1 MGYSKGDRLAG
12 REPPPIP
19 NSMTDD
25 MKVADLVEV
34 LESLRFGHQQFR
46 TIQIN
51 RGVRNFLIRAI
62 KPPR

>member
-1 MGYSKGDRLAG
+1 
-12 REPPPIP
+12 
-19 NSMTDD
+19 MTDA